1 MNNIQKFY
9 LDTFRLAHGFIFP
22 YLTNYAKF
30 SERLTAKVEGVERGN
45 NTQYSFDVALDE
57 LIKGKIEEHG
67 LEGKI
72 FSEESG
78 FYTVG
83 EKSEYRIVFD
93 PFCNSTLASRGFL
106 DGACGISV
114 FSWDYQLLASGVMDY
129 QLGIFSLVEK
139 NQETKFFDVTS
150 GMEISSKKRM
160 VENLEVSWV
169 AIAFENRAERSGLNE
184 MKAIFDR
191 AKRLVVG
198 SGHVYWF
205 RMAFGTLDM
214 YLDPIGGE
222 QLYEMFAAT
231 VAQGAGC
238 VVTDRYGE
246 IFDAGKYLK
255 IFEENPE
262 YRYYPIAASNVVL
275 HRELLNLL
283 KRV

>member
-9 LDTFRLAHGFIFP
+9 LDTFRSAHGFILL

-45 NTQYSFDVALDE
+45 NIQYSFDVALDD

-78 FYTVG
+78 FYTAG
-83 EKSEYRIVFD
+83 EKNEYRIVFD

-106 DGACGISV
+106 DGACGLSI
-114 FSWDYQLLASGVMDY
+114 FSHDYILLASGVLDY
-129 QLGIFSLVEK
+129 QLGVFALVEK
-139 NQETKFFDVTS
+139 KQETKFFDVTS
-150 GMEISSKKRM
+150 GAEISSKKRM
-160 VENLEVSWV
+160 VENLEESWV
-169 AIAFENRAERSGLNE
+169 AIALENRTERDRFNE
-184 MKAIFDR
+184 TRDIFDR

-205 RMAFGTLDM
+205 RMAFGTLDA
-214 YLDPIGGE
+214 YLDPVGGE

-238 VVTDRYGE
+238 VVTDRHGE
-246 IFDAGKYLK
+246 IFNAGKYLK

-262 YRYYPIAASNVVL
+262 YRYYPVAASTAEL
-275 HRELLNLL
+275 HTELLNVM